1 MTRNFIPA
9 TTYHAQHTYTKLMR
23 IEHSQLRN
31 RHLSTTLATIALL
44 VTISTM
50 GQSKLVDRRDQAE
63 GWYVPLHGRV
73 LVDGKSTDGYVVHLF
88 KDNQE
93 VGEIASDK
101 KGRFELELDLD
112 QSYTIEFVKEG
123 FVKKYIY
130 LDTTLPKELVQYPS
144 YECTVGLEKKA
155 ASNVDPFYR
164 DFPSAIIRY
173 NAELGGFT
181 HSEHYYTHIQTKLVG
196 YANAGK

>member
-1 MTRNFIPA
+1 MLI
-9 TTYHAQHTYTKLMR
+9 R
-23 IEHSQLRN
+23 ITISQFLN
-31 RHLSTTLATIALL
+31 RHLSTALASIALF

-50 GQSKLVDRRDQAE
+50 GQSKLVDRREQAE

-88 KDNQE
+88 KDNE
-93 VGEIASDK
+93 EIGEIASDK
-101 KGRFELELDLD
+101 RGRFELELDLD

-130 LDTTLPKELVQYPS
+130 LDTTLPKDLVQYPA

-155 ASNVDPFYR
+155 ASNVDPFYN

-173 NAELGGFT
+173 SAELGGFS